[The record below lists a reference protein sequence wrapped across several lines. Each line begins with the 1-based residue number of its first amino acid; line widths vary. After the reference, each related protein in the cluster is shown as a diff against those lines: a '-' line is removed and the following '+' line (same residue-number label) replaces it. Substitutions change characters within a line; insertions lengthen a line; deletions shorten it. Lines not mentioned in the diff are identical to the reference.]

1 MSAVTPIARS
11 PAPEVPS
18 GRLKEYWRAVDPP
31 AARVVLC
38 WIKTSTR
45 VAPVVVLTT
54 RTRSYQPPVVAA
66 EPVLRSF
73 QRTVTAPPD
82 WSEAWAT
89 VRPVTLR
96 SGEGTNADA
105 VSLASE
111 NAGRPIVASRIC
123 RPAE

>member
-1 MSAVTPIARS
+1 MVAELLLSAVPSGLYSKRALPMSAVTPIARS

-54 RTRSYQPPVVAA
+54 RIRSCQPAFVAA
-66 EPVLRSF
+66 LPLLTSF
-73 QRTVTAPPD
+73 QLIVTSPPD

-89 VRPVTLR
+89 ARPVTLR
-96 SGEGTNADA
+96 SG
-105 VSLASE
+105 
-111 NAGRPIVASRIC
+111 
-123 RPAE
+123 